1 MTLSSLRAIG
11 SVAVAAGLITS
22 AFGLAAPANADTT
35 VNDFLGA
42 LGDVGITD
50 IAPVDA
56 VALGESV
63 CPLLAQRGQNTAD
76 IASTVADRIGRPL
89 GPATMFTGIAIASFC
104 PGAVGSLGHLGF

>member
-1 MTLSSLRAIG
+1 LVVVS
-11 SVAVAAGLITS
+11 AGLIAG
-22 AFGLAAPANADTT
+22 AFGVAAPANADTT

-42 LGDVGITD
+42 LGDAGITD

-104 PGAVGSLGHLGF
+104 PGAVGSLANLGF

>member
-1 MTLSSLRAIG
+1 MTFGSLKVVG
-11 SVAVAAGLITS
+11 SVAVAVGLI
-22 AFGLAAPANADTT
+22 AGAVGLAGPVNADTS

-42 LGDVGITD
+42 LGDAGITD

-104 PGAVGSLGHLGF
+104 PGAVGSLANLGF